1 MDIIDTTAETTPL
14 TVAAKKSLEK
24 LLERRHE
31 REKGA
36 REKEYSQSI
45 ALAETKAK
53 SLFGMTFE
61 LSSDHY
67 ETQLNELIEE
77 ARKNGFEV
85 DTNGY
90 GDNLSAAVSPRYEGA
105 AWDDIRTTELNKVP
119 PVEHDDLDAQIAH
132 LWLSDHDVEIRPLF
146 NGALQSLSEHN
157 KVEEAQ

>member
-31 REKGA
+31 REK
-36 REKEYSQSI
+36 KERTENHAQSI

-53 SLFGMTFE
+53 SLFGMGFQSE
-61 LSSDHY
+61 EY
-67 ETQLNELIEE
+67 ERQLNELIKE
-77 ARKNGFEV
+77 AREDGLEV
-85 DTNGY
+85 ETNGW
-90 GDNLSAAVSPRYEGA
+90 GDNLSVAVSPRYEGA
-105 AWDDIRTTELNKVP
+105 EWDDIRATELNKVP
-119 PVEHDDLDAQIAH
+119 PVQHDDLDAQIAH